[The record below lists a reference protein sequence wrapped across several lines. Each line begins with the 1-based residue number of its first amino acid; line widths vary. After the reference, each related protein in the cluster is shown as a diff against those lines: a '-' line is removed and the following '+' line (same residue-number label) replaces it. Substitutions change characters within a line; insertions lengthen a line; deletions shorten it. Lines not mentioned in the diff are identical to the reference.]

1 MSNTANLMLPY
12 LAVGQAQKHVTV
24 NESLR
29 KLDAIVQ
36 LSVVS
41 ATTTAEPSSPTDGAV
56 YIVPAGKSGTHWSAF
71 ADWSLG
77 YHRDGAWVQ
86 IAPREGWLAFAKDTG
101 QLLAYTG
108 SAWSRFPAAKI
119 LTVSATDKLLGRVSS
134 GPGAAE
140 EVAFTD
146 QAQQLCDDTSF
157 SAMRTTMGAAG
168 LADANIF
175 TATQTFA
182 SAYGASMAIRVIEEE
197 LILSGPSS
205 TSAIAIPNGSICFGA
220 SERVTEAVTGAASF
234 QVGVSGELN
243 KFGDLLGL
251 SLGSTNFGIIGPTAF
266 YSDTPIVVTANG
278 SNFTGGK
285 VRLAIHVLQ
294 VTPPQS

>member
-1 MSNTANLMLPY
+1 MGELWDTGKLIRAPCVPDSHLGMSNTANLVLPY

-24 NESLR
+24 NNSLR
-29 KLDAIVQ
+29 RLDAIIQ
-36 LSVVS
+36 LSVAS
-41 ATTTAEPSSPTDGAV
+41 ATTTAQPSSPADGAV
-56 YIVPAGKSGTHWSAF
+56 YILPVAKTGPHWAAF
-71 ADWSLG
+71 ANGSLG
-77 YHRDGAWVQ
+77 YYRDGAWVQ

-101 QLLAYTG
+101 QLLVCR
-108 SAWSRFPAAKI
+108 SASWSP
-119 LTVSATDKLLGRVSS
+119 L
-134 GPGAAE
+134 
-140 EVAFTD
+140 
-146 QAQQLCDDTSF
+146 
-157 SAMRTTMGAAG
+157 AAG

-182 SAYGASMAIRVIEEE
+182 SPHGASMAMRTIEEE
-197 LILSGPSS
+197 LTLSGANATS
-205 TSAIAIPNGSICFGA
+205 TIAIPNGSICFGV

-234 QVGVSGELN
+234 KVGIAGEPN

-251 SLGSTNFGIIGPTAF
+251 SLGSTNFGVIGPAAF
-266 YSDTPIVVTANG
+266 YSDTPVVVTANG